1 MNRAFFLYI
10 KHNELIHT
18 RCTHIQRLSVMQCK
32 QKEKKKKLKK
42 NKENEWL
49 INTDVMTWEHEKKH
63 FKALKCI
70 LILLQYLHG
79 MFAPIRLIKSNYLF
93 NALKSKYFISCSSKK
108 KTKKYFESLLFFSF
122 SSFNNST
129 SLAFKVEI
137 QMKNNNNKKK
147 ITFLKC
153 QVITHWMAGRQAGNA
168 NKTIFFL
175 SHHAE
180 RWIEIIKM

>member
-1 MNRAFFLYI
+1 MLW
-10 KHNELIHT
+10 
-18 RCTHIQRLSVMQCK
+18 
-32 QKEKKKKLKK
+32 LKSMK
-42 NKENEWL
+42 
-49 INTDVMTWEHEKKH
+49 KKH

-137 QMKNNNNKKK
+137 QMKNNNKKK
-147 ITFLKC
+147 KNNISQMPSYYTLD
-153 QVITHWMAGRQAGNA
+153 GRQAGRQCNA
-168 NKTIFFL
+168 NKTIFFFVT
-175 SHHAE
+175 SCWEVNRDH
-180 RWIEIIKM
+180 